1 MDGVKLTSSDTVATS
16 QATKAAGRLT
26 GTAGIHGRTGAQ
38 TGIFGYLGTIL
49 AGAVTSDN
57 GNLGLAIGNSHTKEV
72 GHLTHHVGT
81 TNRTV
86 QSVDAP
92 AVGTFYQG
100 VGHSATTGE
109 TTSAAVGTRQ
119 HLVDLRNAGI
129 FEDSKLLGTDEQHD
143 GCDESDASKYND
155 CNQDKIHNS
164 YLFYFVLLVCLL

>member
-1 MDGVKLTSSDTVATS
+1 VDGVKLTSGDTIATS
-16 QATKAAGRLT
+16 QTTKAAGSLS

-38 TGIFGYLGTIL
+38 TGILGYLGTIS
-49 AGAVTSDN
+49 AGTVTSDN
-57 GNLGLAIGNSHTKEV
+57 GNFGLAISNSHTKKV
-72 GHLTHHVGT
+72 GHLAHHVGT

-92 AVGTFYQG
+92 VVGTFYQG